1 MEKLYERLE
10 IINQYN
16 RFYNLKKRIIE
27 PSINDINKS
36 TNLSIE
42 WDIVKKGKVITGLIF
57 IFQENVVEDKNRKEK
72 VLDLAIEE

>member
-1 MEKLYERLE
+1 LEKLYERLE